1 MQSRRLK
8 TLIVLIW
15 VLAAVSSVLITVA
28 GAVVFDVLGF
38 LIGAGVALIILLFA
52 FISSTLL
59 RMRSQD
65 TASNDITPIVKGAL
79 RNVHTSADVI
89 AKP

>member
-1 MQSRRLK
+1 MRSRRLK

-65 TASNDITPIVKGAL
+65 TASIHIPSKTRTV
-79 RNVHTSADVI
+79 
-89 AKP
+89 

>member
-65 TASNDITPIVKGAL
+65 TASIHLPPKTRTV
-79 RNVHTSADVI
+79 
-89 AKP
+89 